1 MNPFL
6 WNPLYWNNLYIK
18 ANFEMNPMPPT
29 LQDIMN
35 AMANY
40 QNPKPEKIRNLAKAT
55 HKRIFDFE
63 YPLSSEVNKDD
74 FEIQIL
80 NHFLMR
86 RIGFETFTAFQIY
99 LENKLNEIMPFYN
112 ILFDSLSKYNLF
124 GDGEKIIRTEIENQD
139 STSESRGDTESD
151 RRFNEFPQNKL
162 ETIKNGSYVTTQN
175 YDKNNA
181 TNNASAESNRN
192 LREETSRTPTDK
204 MHLYEKYLNTKKS
217 IMSRIYQDL
226 EDLFYQLN

>member
-1 MNPFL
+1 MNPWL
-6 WNPLYWNNLYIK
+6 WNPILWNNLYIK
-18 ANFEMNPMPPT
+18 SNFEMNPMPPT
-29 LQDIMN
+29 MQDIMN

-40 QNPKPEKIRNLAKAT
+40 ENPNPVKIRNLARET
-55 HKRIFDFE
+55 HNRIFDFE
-63 YPLSSEVNKDD
+63 YPLSSEVNKDE

-86 RIGFETFTAFQIY
+86 RIGFETFTAFKIY
-99 LENKLNEIMPFYN
+99 LENKLNEIMPYYN
-112 ILFDSLSKYNLF
+112 IMFDSLSNYNLF
-124 GDGEKIIRTEIENQD
+124 GDGEKITRTEIESQD

-162 ETIKNGSYVTTQN
+162 ETIKKGSYVTTQN

-181 TNNASAESNRN
+181 TNNASASMDRN
-192 LREETSRTPTDK
+192 LREETMRSPTDK
-204 MHLYEKYLNTKKS
+204 MYLYEKYINTKKS